1 MKRKKP
7 IIRTAIS
14 SILMALILVVVIV
27 ANMMIRPNLSVIN
40 GTLGDKTTISIKQP
54 NSYNESLD
62 LQYSKA
68 DFTPEEMAEAE
79 RVLNE
84 QIAGEGIVLLKN
96 DDDVMPFSTDTT
108 FSFLAARP

>member
-1 MKRKKP
+1 MLYINIAKSYRERGDYSMKRKKP

-84 QIAGEGIVLLKN
+84 QIAGVPGKG
-96 DDDVMPFSTDTT
+96 S
-108 FSFLAARP
+108 SC